1 MIRRSRY
8 LIVLLAVLGLT
19 SAACASEDNGSDTDA
34 GGSGD
39 DSGSEVVACQVT
51 DTGGVDDRSFN
62 QTAWEGVQRAEDE
75 LGIEGKYLEST
86 SEADFEPNIQEFLD
100 QDCSIIIPVGF
111 LLDAATQAA
120 ATDNPDQKF
129 AIVDV
134 DFFDTDAQ
142 EDITF
147 DNVEELTFATDQ
159 AAFLAGYAAAGT
171 STTGKVGMYGG
182 LDIPTVTI
190 FMDGFAAGVAKYNED
205 FAKNVEVLG
214 STLFVGNFED
224 EDKGKSYTK
233 DLIDEGADIIMPVA
247 GPVGKG
253 TLAEIKERNDPNL
266 GVVWVDVDG
275 CVSLPDDCQ
284 YFLTSVE
291 KKMDVAVFDAIQS
304 VVDDEFEGGL
314 YVGTLENEGVGIAPY
329 QDWESKVP
337 ADVQSKV
344 EEYQQQIIDGT
355 LTIEPPA

>member
-1 MIRRSRY
+1 VIRRTRY
-8 LIVLLAVLGLT
+8 LFAAVVVAGLALAG
-19 SAACASEDNGSDTDA
+19 CASEDDSADSDA
-34 GGSGD
+34 GDSGD
-39 DSGSEVVACQVT
+39 TSSDVVACQVT

-62 QTAWEGVQRAEDE
+62 QTAWEGVQRAEEE
-75 LGIEGKYLEST
+75 LGVEAKYLEST

-111 LLDAATQAA
+111 LLDAATQSAA
-120 ATDNPDQKF
+120 EANPDQKF

-134 DFFDTDAQ
+134 DFFDPDT
-142 EDITF
+142 ETDITF

-171 STTGKVGMYGG
+171 SKSGKVGMYGG

-205 FAKNVEVLG
+205 FGANVEVLG

-253 TLAEIKERNDPNL
+253 TLAEIKERDNPDL

-304 VVDDEFEGGL
+304 VVDDAFEGGL

-337 ADVQSKV
+337 AEVQDKV
-344 EEYQQQIIDGT
+344 TEYQQQIIDGT
-355 LTIEPPA
+355 LTVEPPA